1 MYRNNSFTV
10 GKISLI
16 FLESSFVK
24 FEKRL
29 SKYESNQ
36 STQSKLHIFT
46 SAANKKKIP
55 LITHQSCETINLVIR
70 LIHFTTY
77 AEICQSGFEIP
88 NGSKF
93 EQIFN

>member
-10 GKISLI
+10 GKI

-36 STQSKLHIFT
+36 STRSKLHIFT
-46 SAANKKKIP
+46 SAANKKKKSINHSP
-55 LITHQSCETINLVIR
+55 VMRKINLVIR